1 MINTLKTLAV
11 LLLFSYGLMLYLAL
25 LQTAPG
31 QPLQFHADAPI
42 WLTLQAALALWLSR
56 KIDTLLWASRQPTSL
71 LARYSQSFAL
81 SLLLF
86 VCLMTLLQLAIDIA
100 AQQPVIWQQYLRIS
114 LMYVLV
120 HSLIAGADLLWRA
133 LKNQQ
138 QQQLELL
145 KIEQQRQHYK
155 LQLLQQQL
163 DPHFLF
169 NNLNVLSVLIHKN
182 ADQAEQFLE
191 QFADIYRYQL
201 QQGSKALVT
210 LGEELQFAS
219 QYLALLQQR
228 FPHSFQLQHRVLPE
242 QAAQLQLVPCCL
254 QLLLE
259 NAVKHNSASAS
270 EPLVIFIEVQQAQL
284 VVRHVLRAKAFAQ
297 PGTGTGLSNLAERCQ
312 AQLGRPLEIVQNEQF
327 IVRVPLRSS
336 ATGKHGD

>member
-1 MINTLKTLAV
+1 MNHKLKTLAA

-31 QPLQFHADAPI
+31 EPLQFHADAPV
-42 WLTLQAALALWLSR
+42 WLTLQAVLSLWLSR
-56 KIDTLLWASRQPTSL
+56 KTDNLLWATRQPPSPL
-71 LARYSQSFAL
+71 RRYTQSFGL

-86 VCLMTLLQLAIDIA
+86 VGLMTLLQLIIDLA
-100 AQQPVIWQQYLRIS
+100 TQQPTVAQQYLRIS
-114 LMYVLV
+114 LMYLLV

-133 LKNQQ
+133 LQQQQ

-145 KIEQQRQHYK
+145 KVGQQNQRYQ

-182 ADQAEQFLE
+182 ADQAEQFLD

-201 QQGSKALVT
+201 QQGSKPLVT
-210 LGEELQFAS
+210 LSEELMFAK

-228 FPHSFQLQHRVLPE
+228 FPRSFRLQNNVLAE
-242 QAAQLQLVPCCL
+242 QSAQWQLVPCSL
-254 QLLLE
+254 QLLIE
-259 NAVKHNSASAS
+259 NAVKHNCASAS
-270 EPLVIFIEVQQAQL
+270 EPLEICLEVQQEQL
-284 VVRHVLRAKAFAQ
+284 IVRHLLRPKAFAQ
-297 PGTGTGLSNLAERCQ
+297 PGTGTGLANLAERCL
-312 AQLGRPLEIVQNEQF
+312 ALLGRPLDIVKNEQF
-327 IVRVPLRSS
+327 IVRVPLQAS
-336 ATGKHGD
+336 